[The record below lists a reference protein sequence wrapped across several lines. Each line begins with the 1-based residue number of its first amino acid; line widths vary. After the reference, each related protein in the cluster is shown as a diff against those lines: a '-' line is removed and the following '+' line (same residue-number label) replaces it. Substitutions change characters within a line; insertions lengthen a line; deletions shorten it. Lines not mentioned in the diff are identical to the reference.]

1 MEIRVNDSKIVCL
14 GGGIGT
20 VNLVKG
26 LRRHT
31 PRITIVASMADDGG
45 SAGRL
50 RRLYN
55 VLPPGDIVSC
65 IASLTESE
73 ESAKFL
79 TYRFPGDRYGKD
91 EEIAGH
97 KMGNLM
103 MVAAEQI
110 TGSYAGAV
118 EYLKKIFQV
127 TADIYPATAHSVTLH
142 AITVDGREVH
152 GEETIDLGKYDD
164 PRVLKS
170 VYLKPE
176 QPQASKDVLDAMD
189 TADCI
194 IAGPGDLYS
203 NLLPVLIVPEIA
215 QKLKDVK
222 TKKIYVVNVANKPFE
237 TTGYV
242 VSDFIDAIERH
253 LGTFPFDT
261 IIVNTNQGKE
271 LPAQY
276 HYEYVKIDDKLHNN
290 PSFTLIEK
298 DLLNLDFPLYHNSK
312 KLAEAIM
319 EQIK

>member
-1 MEIRVNDSKIVCL
+1 MNKHQIHDSKIVCL

-26 LRRHT
+26 LRKHT

-73 ESAKFL
+73 ESSQFL

-91 EEIAGH
+91 DELSGH

-127 TADIYPATAHSVTLH
+127 TADIYPATAHAVTLH

-164 PRVLKS
+164 PRILQT

-176 QPQASKDVLDAMD
+176 NPQASKDVIDAMD
-189 TADCI
+189 VADCI
-194 IAGPGDLYS
+194 VAGPGDLYS

-215 QKLKDVK
+215 QKLKETK

-242 VSDFIDAIERH
+242 VSDFIEAITRH

-261 IIVNTNQGKE
+261 IIVNTNQGE
-271 LPAQY
+271 TLPEQF
-276 HYEYVKIDDKLHNN
+276 HYEYVKIDEKLHQQE
-290 PSFTLIEK
+290 SFKLVEK
-298 DLLNLDFPLYHNSK
+298 DLLNLDFPLYHNST
-312 KLAEAIM
+312 KLAEAIV
-319 EQIK
+319 EQL